1 MGRTYRRIR
10 RRAADVGLKRKLGCH
25 VFRATGI
32 TAYLEA
38 GGTLEN
44 AQAMAAH
51 EIPRATKLYNR
62 TGDDITLGEVERIKI

>member
-1 MGRTYRRIR
+1 MIR
-10 RRAADVGLKRKLGCH
+10 RRTVDAGLTQKLGCH
-25 VFRATGI
+25 VFRASWM

-51 EIPRATKLYNR
+51 EIPRATKLYDR
-62 TGDDITLGEVERIKI
+62 TGDEITLGGVERIKI